1 LQDDASCALAA
12 DRSIEAMD
20 RSFATLC
27 RNLRRSLAATAVLVL
42 AACSSLERLPA
53 VPGALQYEAVVPG
66 MPNIRYRQPQVD
78 ALLKDLRTTV
88 EREQA
93 ELRKKGYDG
102 PLLPISFL
110 ALSGGGENGA
120 FGAGLLVG
128 WTEHGDRPEFNVVT
142 GISTGALIA
151 PFAFLGPRYDAQLK
165 RLYTEVS
172 ADNVLKL
179 RGMVGALFDDALAD
193 NLPLQRLVEANI
205 TQEVL
210 DAIAEESRKGR
221 MLLVGTT
228 DLDAQRSVYWNLTL
242 MAESGSPQALPLIRK
257 ILVASAAIP
266 GELPPAMVDVEVR
279 GQRYQEM
286 HVDGGTT
293 QQVFMLPPELVMTSV
308 ARRQRT
314 IYVIRNS
321 RMAVESSE
329 VKRDALAIAGRAVA
343 SLIHTQGIG
352 NLYEIATL
360 ARRDGAHF
368 RLAYIPD
375 SFDHELVEAFD
386 RKYMNELFQVGYK
399 LGVDG
404 YPWATRPPGL
414 VAGDGE

>member
-1 LQDDASCALAA
+1 MSSLSFATAWGRALAA
-12 DRSIEAMD
+12 VA
-20 RSFATLC
+20 L
-27 RNLRRSLAATAVLVL
+27 LAL
-42 AACSSLERLPA
+42 AGCSSLERQPA
-53 VPGALQYEAVVPG
+53 VPGALQYQAVVPG

-93 ELRKKGYDG
+93 ALHEKGYDG

-128 WTEHGDRPEFNVVT
+128 WTARGDRPEFNVVT

-172 ADNVLKL
+172 AHDVLEL
-179 RGMVGALFDDALAD
+179 RSMVGALFDDALAD
-193 NLPLQRLVEANI
+193 SLPLKRLIEANV

-242 MAESGSPQALPLIRK
+242 MAESRHPQALALIHK

-266 GELPPAMVDVEVR
+266 GELPPAMIDVEVQ
-279 GQRYQEM
+279 GKRYQEM

-293 QQVFMLPPELVMTSV
+293 QQVFMLPPELVMTNV
-308 ARRQRT
+308 ARRERT

-321 RMAVESSE
+321 RMTVESSE
-329 VKRDALAIAGRAVA
+329 VPRDALAIAGRAVS

-352 NLYEIATL
+352 NLYEIAAQ

-375 SFDHELVEAFD
+375 SFDHELNEAFD
-386 RKYMNELFQVGYK
+386 RKYMNELFSVGYQ
-399 LGVDG
+399 LGAAG

-414 VAGDGE
+414 AASDGD

>member
-1 LQDDASCALAA
+1 
-12 DRSIEAMD
+12 M
-20 RSFATLC
+20 SFATWWV
-27 RNLRRSLAATAVLVL
+27 RPQRALAVAAVLVL
-42 AACSSLERLPA
+42 GACSSLERLPA

-66 MPNIRYRQPQVD
+66 MPNIRYRQPQLD
-78 ALLKDLRTTV
+78 AMLKDLRITV

-93 ELRKKGYDG
+93 ELHRKGYDG
-102 PLLPISFL
+102 PLRPISFL

-128 WTEHGDRPEFNVVT
+128 WTAHGDRPEFNLVT

-165 RLYTEVS
+165 RLYTEITAS
-172 ADNVLKL
+172 DVLRL
-179 RGMVGALFDDALAD
+179 RSVVGALFDDALAD
-193 NLPLQRLVEANI
+193 NLPLQHLVEANI

-210 DAIAEESRKGR
+210 DAIAAESRKGR
-221 MLLVGTT
+221 LLLVGTT
-228 DLDAQRSVYWNLTL
+228 DLDAKRSVYWNLTL

-266 GELPPAMVDVEVR
+266 GELPPAMIDVEVQGR
-279 GQRYQEM
+279 RYQEM

-293 QQVFMLPPELVMTSV
+293 QQVFMLPTEVVMNTV
-308 ARRQRT
+308 ARRERT

-321 RMAVESSE
+321 RMEVESSE
-329 VKRDALAIAGRAVA
+329 VKRDALAIAGRAVEV
-343 SLIHTQGIG
+343 LIHSQGIG
-352 NLYEIATL
+352 NLYEIA
-360 ARRDGAHF
+360 AQAQRDGAKF

-375 SFDHELVEAFD
+375 SFDRRPNESFD
-386 RKYMNELFQVGYK
+386 RNYMNELFVVGYQ
-399 LGVDG
+399 LGAAG

-414 VAGDGE
+414 VAGDRD

>member
-1 LQDDASCALAA
+1 MHR
-12 DRSIEAMD
+12 RSI
-20 RSFATLC
+20 
-27 RNLRRSLAATAVLVL
+27 AAAVALLVL
-42 AACSSLERLPA
+42 AGCVSLERLPA
-53 VPGALQYEAVVPG
+53 VPGALQYEAEVPG
-66 MPNIRYRQPQVD
+66 MPHIRYRQPRVD

-93 ELRKKGYDG
+93 TLRGQGYDG

-128 WTEHGDRPEFNVVT
+128 WTAHGDRPEFNIVT

-165 RLYTEVS
+165 RLYTEIS
-172 ADNVLKL
+172 AEDVLHL
-179 RGMVGALFDDALAD
+179 RGVVGALFDDALAD

-266 GELPPAMVDVEVR
+266 GELPPAMVDVEVQGR
-279 GQRYQEM
+279 RYQEM

-308 ARRQRT
+308 ARRSRT

-321 RMAVESSE
+321 RMEVESSE

-343 SLIHTQGIG
+343 SLIHTQGVG
-352 NLYEIATL
+352 NLYEIAAQ
-360 ARRDGAHF
+360 ARRDGAQF

-375 SFDHELVEAFD
+375 SFDHELSEAFD
-386 RKYMNELFQVGYK
+386 RKYMNELFIVGYK
-399 LGVDG
+399 LGAAG
-404 YPWATRPPGL
+404 YQWATRPPGL
-414 VAGDGE
+414 IDGD

>member
-1 LQDDASCALAA
+1 MEGAL
-12 DRSIEAMD
+12 M
-20 RSFATLC
+20 TLC
-27 RNLRRSLAATAVLVL
+27 RKLRRSLAATTSLAVLVL
-42 AACSSLERLPA
+42 AAGCASPTRLPA
-53 VPGALQYEAVVPG
+53 VPGDLQYEAAVPG
-66 MPNIRYRQPQVD
+66 MPGIRYRQPQVD
-78 ALLKDLRTTV
+78 ALLADLRTTV

-93 ELRKKGYDG
+93 ELRRTGYDG

-128 WTEHGDRPEFNVVT
+128 WTAHGDRPEFNVVT

-172 ADNVLKL
+172 AGDVLKL
-179 RGMVGALFDDALAD
+179 RGLTSALFDDALAD
-193 NLPLQRLVEANI
+193 NLPLQRLVEANV

-210 DAIAEESRKGR
+210 DAIAAESRKGR

-266 GELPPAMVDVEVR
+266 GELPPAMIDVEVQ
-279 GQRYQEM
+279 GKPYQEM

-293 QQVFMLPPELVMTSV
+293 QQVFMLPPELVMTNV
-308 ARRQRT
+308 ARRERT

-321 RMAVESSE
+321 RMTVESSE
-329 VKRDALAIAGRAVA
+329 VKRDALAIAGRAIA
-343 SLIHTQGIG
+343 SLIQTQGVG

-360 ARRDGAHF
+360 AQRDGAHF

-375 SFDHELVEAFD
+375 SFDRKLPDAFD
-386 RKYMNELFQVGYK
+386 RDYMNALFLVGYK
-399 LGVDG
+399 LGAEG

-414 VAGDGE
+414 VAGDKD

>member
-1 LQDDASCALAA
+1 MNSL
-12 DRSIEAMD
+12 
-20 RSFATLC
+20 
-27 RNLRRSLAATAVLVL
+27 SLAAGWGRTL
-42 AACSSLERLPA
+42 AAVALLALAGCSSLERQPA
-53 VPGALQYEAVVPG
+53 VPGALQYQAVVPG

-93 ELRKKGYDG
+93 TLRNKGYDG

-120 FGAGLLVG
+120 FGAGLLAG
-128 WTEHGDRPEFNVVT
+128 WTARGDRPEFNIVT

-172 ADNVLKL
+172 AHDVLEL
-179 RGMVGALFDDALAD
+179 RSMVGALFDDALAD
-193 NLPLQRLVEANI
+193 NLPLKRLVEANV

-242 MAESGSPQALPLIRK
+242 MAESRHPQALALIQK

-266 GELPPAMVDVEVR
+266 GELPPAMIDVEVQ

-308 ARRQRT
+308 ARRERT

-329 VKRDALAIAGRAVA
+329 VKRDALAIAGRAVT

-352 NLYEIATL
+352 NLYEIAAQ

-375 SFDHELVEAFD
+375 SFDHELSEAFD
-386 RKYMNELFQVGYK
+386 RKYMNELFLVGYK
-399 LGVDG
+399 LGAAG
-404 YPWATRPPGL
+404 YPWPPHPPGL
-414 VAGDGE
+414 TASD

>member
-1 LQDDASCALAA
+1 MECRVVSLCCWALAA
-12 DRSIEAMD
+12 
-20 RSFATLC
+20 L
-27 RNLRRSLAATAVLVL
+27 LLAG
-42 AACSSLERLPA
+42 CSSLERLPA
-53 VPGALQYEAVVPG
+53 VPGALQYEAAVSG
-66 MPNIRYRQPQVD
+66 MPHIRYRQPQVD
-78 ALLKDLRTTV
+78 GLLKDLRTTV

-93 ELRKKGYDG
+93 ALRKKGYDG

-128 WTEHGDRPEFNVVT
+128 WTARGDRPEFNIVT

-165 RLYTEVS
+165 RLYTEIS
-172 ADNVLKL
+172 ANDVLKL
-179 RGMVGALFDDALAD
+179 RSMVGALFDDALAD
-193 NLPLQRLVEANI
+193 NLPLQRLVEANV

-210 DAIAEESRKGR
+210 DAIADESLKGR

-242 MAESGSPQALPLIRK
+242 MAESRSPQALALIRK

-266 GELPPAMVDVEVR
+266 GELPPAMIDVEVQGR
-279 GQRYQEM
+279 RYQEM

-293 QQVFMLPPELVMTSV
+293 QQVFMLPPELVITSV
-308 ARRQRT
+308 ARRERT

-321 RMAVESSE
+321 RMLVESSE
-329 VKRDALAIAGRAVA
+329 VKRDALAIAGRAVS
-343 SLIHTQGIG
+343 SLVHSQGIG
-352 NLYEIATL
+352 NLYEIAAQ

-375 SFDHELVEAFD
+375 SFDQELAEAFD
-386 RKYMNELFQVGYK
+386 RKYMNELFLVGYG
-399 LGVDG
+399 LGAAG
-404 YPWATRPPGL
+404 YPWATHPPGL
-414 VAGDGE
+414 VAGDRD

>member
-1 LQDDASCALAA
+1 MERRVWVSLCCWALAA
-12 DRSIEAMD
+12 
-20 RSFATLC
+20 L
-27 RNLRRSLAATAVLVL
+27 LLAG
-42 AACSSLERLPA
+42 CSSLERLPA
-53 VPGALQYEAVVPG
+53 VPGALQYEAAVPG
-66 MPNIRYRQPQVD
+66 MPHIRYRQPQVEG
-78 ALLKDLRTTV
+78 LLKDLRTTV

-93 ELRKKGYDG
+93 ALRKKGYDG

-128 WTEHGDRPEFNVVT
+128 WTARGDRPEFNIVT

-172 ADNVLKL
+172 ANDVLEL
-179 RGMVGALFDDALAD
+179 RSMVGALFDDALAD
-193 NLPLQRLVEANI
+193 NLPLQRLVEANV

-210 DAIAEESRKGR
+210 DAIADESLKGR

-242 MAESGSPQALPLIRK
+242 MAESRSPQALALIRK

-266 GELPPAMVDVEVR
+266 GELPPAMIDVEVQGR
-279 GQRYQEM
+279 RYQEM

-293 QQVFMLPPELVMTSV
+293 QQVFMLPPELVITNV
-308 ARRQRT
+308 ARRERT

-329 VKRDALAIAGRAVA
+329 VKRDALAIAGRAVS

-352 NLYEIATL
+352 NLYEIAAQ

-375 SFDHELVEAFD
+375 SFDHELAEAFD
-386 RKYMNELFQVGYK
+386 RKYMNELFLVGHR
-399 LGVDG
+399 LGAAG

-414 VAGDGE
+414 VAGDRD

>member
-1 LQDDASCALAA
+1 MN
-12 DRSIEAMD
+12 RSVT
-20 RSFATLC
+20 TLC
-27 RNLRRSLAATAVLVL
+27 RSLQRTLAAMTLLVL

-53 VPGALQYEAVVPG
+53 VPGALQYEAVLPG
-66 MPNIRYRQPQVD
+66 MPHVRYRQPQVD

-88 EREQA
+88 ERERA
-93 ELRKKGYDG
+93 TLHKKGYDG

-128 WTEHGDRPEFNVVT
+128 WTERGDRPEFNIVT

-172 ADNVLKL
+172 AHDILEL
-179 RGMVGALFDDALAD
+179 RSMVGALFDDALAD
-193 NLPLQRLVEANI
+193 NLPLQRLVEANV

-210 DAIAEESRKGR
+210 DAIADESLKGR

-242 MAESGSPQALPLIRK
+242 MAESRSPQALALIRK

-266 GELPPAMVDVEVR
+266 GELPPAMIDVEVQ
-279 GQRYQEM
+279 GKRYQEM

-293 QQVFMLPPELVMTSV
+293 QQVFMLPPELVITNV
-308 ARRQRT
+308 ARRERT

-321 RMAVESSE
+321 RMTVESSE
-329 VKRDALAIAGRAVA
+329 VQRDALAIAGRAVS

-352 NLYEIATL
+352 NLYEIAAQ

-368 RLAYIPD
+368 RLAHIPD
-375 SFDHELVEAFD
+375 SFHRELAEPFD
-386 RKYMNELFQVGYK
+386 KKYMNELFLVGHR
-399 LGVDG
+399 LGVAG
-404 YPWATRPPGL
+404 YPWATRPPGF
-414 VAGDGE
+414 VPGDAD

>member
-1 LQDDASCALAA
+1 MHSLSFAAGWGRTLAAVALLALAG
-12 DRSIEAMD
+12 
-20 RSFATLC
+20 
-27 RNLRRSLAATAVLVL
+27 
-42 AACSSLERLPA
+42 CSSLERQPA
-53 VPGALQYEAVVPG
+53 VPGALQYQAVVPG
-66 MPNIRYRQPQVD
+66 MPDIRYRQPQVD

-93 ELRKKGYDG
+93 ALRNKGYDG

-128 WTEHGDRPEFNVVT
+128 WTARGDRPEFNIVT

-172 ADNVLKL
+172 AHDVLEL
-179 RGMVGALFDDALAD
+179 RSMVGALFDDALAD
-193 NLPLQRLVEANI
+193 NLPLKRLVEANV

-242 MAESGSPQALPLIRK
+242 MAESRHPQALQLIQK

-266 GELPPAMVDVEVR
+266 GELPPAMIDVEVQ

-293 QQVFMLPPELVMTSV
+293 QQVFMLPPELVMTNV
-308 ARRQRT
+308 ARRERT

-329 VKRDALAIAGRAVA
+329 VPRDALAIAGRAVT

-352 NLYEIATL
+352 NLYEIAAQ

-375 SFDHELVEAFD
+375 SFDHELSEAFD
-386 RKYMNELFQVGYK
+386 RKYMNELFLVGYK
-399 LGVDG
+399 LGAAG
-404 YPWATRPPGL
+404 YPWATHPPGL
-414 VAGDGE
+414 AASD

>member
-1 LQDDASCALAA
+1 MLAAVALLALAG
-12 DRSIEAMD
+12 
-20 RSFATLC
+20 
-27 RNLRRSLAATAVLVL
+27 
-42 AACSSLERLPA
+42 CSSLERQPA
-53 VPGALQYEAVVPG
+53 VPGALQYQAVVPG

-93 ELRKKGYDG
+93 TLRKKGYDG

-128 WTEHGDRPEFNVVT
+128 WTARGDRPEFNIVT

-172 ADNVLKL
+172 AHDVLEL
-179 RGMVGALFDDALAD
+179 RSMVGALFDDALAD
-193 NLPLQRLVEANI
+193 NLPLKRLVEANV

-242 MAESGSPQALPLIRK
+242 MAESRHPQALALIQK

-266 GELPPAMVDVEVR
+266 GELPPAMIDVEVQ

-293 QQVFMLPPELVMTSV
+293 QQVFMLPPELVITNV
-308 ARRQRT
+308 ARRERT

-321 RMAVESSE
+321 RMAIESFE
-329 VKRDALAIAGRAVA
+329 VPRDALAIAGRAVT

-352 NLYEIATL
+352 NLYEIAAQ

-375 SFDHELVEAFD
+375 SFDHELSEAFD
-386 RKYMNELFQVGYK
+386 RQYMNELFLVGYK
-399 LGVDG
+399 LGAAG

-414 VAGDGE
+414 VDGNTD

>member
-1 LQDDASCALAA
+1 MGNMPTTQLACLWRTLAA
-12 DRSIEAMD
+12 S
-20 RSFATLC
+20 
-27 RNLRRSLAATAVLVL
+27 AVLVL
-42 AACSSLERLPA
+42 AGCSSLERLPA
-53 VPGALQYEAVVPG
+53 VPGALQYEASVPG

-78 ALLKDLRTTV
+78 ELLKDLRTTV
-88 EREQA
+88 AREQD

-128 WTEHGDRPEFNVVT
+128 WTARGDRPEFNIVT

-165 RLYTEVS
+165 RLYTEI
-172 ADNVLKL
+172 AAHDVLEL
-179 RGMVGALFDDALAD
+179 RIMVGALFEDALAD
-193 NLPLQRLVEANI
+193 NLPLQRLVAANV
-205 TQEVL
+205 TQEIL
-210 DAIAEESRKGR
+210 DAIADESRKGR

-242 MAESGSPQALPLIRK
+242 MAESRSPQALALIRK

-266 GELPPAMVDVEVR
+266 GELPPAMIDVEAQ
-279 GQRYQEM
+279 GKHYQEM

-293 QQVFMLPPELVMTSV
+293 QQVFMLPPEIVITSV
-308 ARRQRT
+308 ARRERT

-321 RMAVESSE
+321 RMAVESTE
-329 VKRDALAIAGRAVA
+329 VKRDALSIAGRAVS
-343 SLIHTQGIG
+343 SLIDTQGIG
-352 NLYEIATL
+352 NLYEIAAQ

-368 RLAYIPD
+368 RLAHIPD
-375 SFDHELVEAFD
+375 SFDRELNEPFD
-386 RKYMNELFQVGYK
+386 RQYMNELFLIGYK
-399 LGVDG
+399 LGAAG

-414 VAGDGE
+414 VAGDGD